1 MNVFNKTF
9 ELETKKQFQIIDITQ
24 EVLGALKQSKVNNGQ
39 VAVFC
44 PHTTAS
50 VRINHFEPLLLQD
63 IMKLMY
69 RLAPIENNY
78 AHDFFEIRTEIQA
91 GERSNGHAHIKAF
104 LLGSSETIPVIEGK
118 LTLGFRQSV
127 FFIELDGGRAR
138 RFVVSVL
145 GE

>member
-9 ELETKKQFQIIDITQ
+9 ALETKKQFQIIDITK
-24 EVLGALKQSKVNNGQ
+24 EVLDALKQSKVKNGQ
-39 VAVFC
+39 IAIFC

-63 IMKLMY
+63 VMKLMY

-104 LLGSSETIPVIEGK
+104 LLGSSETIPVMEGK
-118 LTLGFRQSV
+118 SVLGFRQSV
-127 FFIELDGGRAR
+127 FFIELDGGRTR